1 MIKKLFLVIVLLIGA
16 TANEVLLNTI
26 PAFKSMFGAF
36 TNLTTTL
43 TSNSVQNNLRAQS
56 VVIESTEKLLDGYF
70 QVASYTDGE
79 CKRNIGKQLIRANYC
94 ALYFSSHM
102 IAFYLK
108 VKVTILRRHVYQV
121 DLVLYE
127 DNKCENYLLGS
138 VSNVSLP
145 ILTCNN
151 QVRYHEIP
159 YPLSFENVP
168 NQVYLALYDSETNC
182 GKNDPYQGMIQ
193 SVYVR
198 KGVCF
203 GGLNGDVVY
212 QGCDNKGA
220 IVGATYS
227 SSDGSCSGAP
237 QEWRVIP
244 SRTCSWP
251 GGSLGNYGF
260 LGWFNYICH

>member
-1 MIKKLFLVIVLLIGA
+1 MGKKIVPLTVGSMGLLRTKIGKLPNVEGNIFGVIK
-16 TANEVLLNTI
+16 
-26 PAFKSMFGAF
+26 
-36 TNLTTTL
+36 
-43 TSNSVQNNLRAQS
+43 
-56 VVIESTEKLLDGYF
+56 STEKLLDGYF
-70 QVASYTDGE
+70 QVASYSDGE
-79 CKRNIGKQLIRANYC
+79 
-94 ALYFSSHM
+94 F
-102 IAFYLK
+102 
-108 VKVTILRRHVYQV
+108 KVTILRRHVYQV

-168 NQVYLALYDSETNC
+168 NQVYLVLYDSETNC